1 MILTYPPPI
10 RSPPFCSSSQT
21 SLRQFQ
27 PFCPGPCTLLHPMG
41 SVLTL
46 DPLPSPIHFHSFSI
60 SPAPLCAVNTKD
72 ACTPGGSLLAGRQG
86 SNSRKQLSSL
96 VGWKVIRA
104 REGQEAGIGGTG
116 QDSCPTSHHTKGA
129 VTAPDRDRVYRGI
142 AHGGHAAPSVGLPE
156 DWLWIPPSNHTPLSL
171 PSPVTSRFTSF
182 TCPTHSYHSLP
193 SQTLPEPSSSLHMPA
208 PHPSKSQQAQACP
221 PPHPPGK
228 ERG

>member
-1 MILTYPPPI
+1 
-10 RSPPFCSSSQT
+10 
-21 SLRQFQ
+21 
-27 PFCPGPCTLLHPMG
+27 MG

-193 SQTLPEPSSSLHMPA
+193 SQTLRVVCICQPCIHQRRANRHRPA
-208 PHPSKSQQAQACP
+208 HHPTPQARREA
-221 PPHPPGK
+221 
-228 ERG
+228 ERGLARPSLILGVTAGSRKVWG